1 MCVQDSEKALHNAV
15 AAAKQYVKLKKEC
28 RDRHEAFIGV
38 SVNGQDKHG
47 VKKVFVDVTDEN
59 VKIIIEDLHTL
70 CSYNTNIFTPISD
83 DISIINN
90 TLQIKPKDSLF
101 GLSVIEI
108 TAK

>member
-47 VKKVFVDVTDEN
+47 VK
-59 VKIIIEDLHTL
+59 IIIEDLHTL
-70 CSYNTNIFTPISD
+70 CSHNTNIFTPISD

>member
-47 VKKVFVDVTDEN
+47 VKK
-59 VKIIIEDLHTL
+59 
-70 CSYNTNIFTPISD
+70 
-83 DISIINN
+83 
-90 TLQIKPKDSLF
+90 
-101 GLSVIEI
+101 SVCRCNR
-108 TAK
+108 

>member
-59 VKIIIEDLHTL
+59 VKIRFVIWFVGHRDNCKMT
-70 CSYNTNIFTPISD
+70 IFP
-83 DISIINN
+83 
-90 TLQIKPKDSLF
+90 
-101 GLSVIEI
+101 
-108 TAK
+108 

>member
-1 MCVQDSEKALHNAV
+1 MCVQDSRKALHNAV

-70 CSYNTNIFTPISD
+70 CSHNTNIFTLSAMIFQL
-83 DISIINN
+83 SIIHYKSN
-90 TLQIKPKDSLF
+90 PKIRYLVCRS
-101 GLSVIEI
+101 
-108 TAK
+108 

>member
-28 RDRHEAFIGV
+28 RDRHEAFIG
-38 SVNGQDKHG
+38 QDKHG

-70 CSYNTNIFTPISD
+70 CSHNTNIFTPISD